1 MKFTHITSWTLCI
14 VITLLVGT
22 FVYAD
27 DEYNDRQ
34 MQAQAKR
41 EAIQS
46 ARIAAVQRKREIR
59 MQMAKWDYLGVGK

>member
-1 MKFTHITSWTLCI
+1 MTHLTNCTIGI
-14 VITLLVGT
+14 VIALLIGVLAAT
-22 FVYAD
+22 N
-27 DEYNDRQ
+27 DEYDDRQ
-34 MQAQAKR
+34 LQEQAKR